1 MILIIFEVLKKH
13 VTIMNILQTSY
24 LGLPLKNPLIVGSSS
39 LTNSVEKVKKLEN
52 SGAAAVVLKSLFEE
66 QMLHEAQNLQYA
78 GEYYPEAAAYLQSYV
93 AGHSLSE
100 YLQLIS
106 DLKQSVSIPVIAS
119 VNCLSASGWIEHA
132 LKMQQAGADA
142 IEINI
147 YFIPSDKTRAS
158 EKCEAVYL
166 DVAAAL
172 KKSVSIPVVFKLGH
186 HFTNL
191 SCMIDRLYCRGVRG
205 VTLFN
210 RFYEPDIDVGNMTL
224 KSASVFSSP
233 DDLRY
238 SLRWVSI
245 VSAVV
250 EGIQISASTGIADA
264 SGVIKMLLAGAQTT
278 QICSALYK
286 DGPDLLKIITE
297 EMQQWMEEHHYKSVD
312 EFRGKLNYKNIK
324 NPEQYERSQFMKY
337 FSNYE

>member
-1 MILIIFEVLKKH
+1 MS
-13 VTIMNILQTSY
+13 ILQTSY
-24 LGLPLKNPLIVGSSS
+24 LGLALKNPLIVGSSS
-39 LTNSVEKVKKLEN
+39 LTDSVEKVKKLEN
-52 SGAAAVVLKSLFEE
+52 AGAAAVVLKSLFEE
-66 QMLHEAQNLQYA
+66 QMLHEAQNLHHA
-78 GEYYPEAAAYLQSYV
+78 GDYYPEAAAYLQSYV
-93 AGHSLSE
+93 AGHSIAE
-100 YLQLIS
+100 YLRLIS

-119 VNCLSASGWIEHA
+119 VNCMSASGWIEHA

-147 YFIPSDKTRAS
+147 YFVAADKTRTS
-158 EKCEAVYL
+158 EKCEAIYL
-166 DVAAAL
+166 DIAAAL
-172 KKSVSIPVVFKLGH
+172 KKTISIPVVFKLGN

-191 SCMIDRLYCRGVRG
+191 SCMVDRLYCRGVRG
-205 VTLFN
+205 VVLFN
-210 RFYEPDIDVGNMTL
+210 RFYEPDIDIKNMTL
-224 KSASVFSSP
+224 KSASVFSLP
-233 DDLRY
+233 KDIRY

-245 VSAVV
+245 VSAAV
-250 EGIQISASTGIADA
+250 EGIQISASTGITNA

-286 DGPDLLKIITE
+286 NGTDLLKTITE

-337 FSNYE
+337 FSSYE

>member
-1 MILIIFEVLKKH
+1 M
-13 VTIMNILQTSY
+13 
-24 LGLPLKNPLIVGSSS
+24 
-39 LTNSVEKVKKLEN
+39 
-52 SGAAAVVLKSLFEE
+52 
-66 QMLHEAQNLQYA
+66 
-78 GEYYPEAAAYLQSYV
+78 
-93 AGHSLSE
+93 
-100 YLQLIS
+100 
-106 DLKQSVSIPVIAS
+106 
-119 VNCLSASGWIEHA
+119 SASGWIEQA

-147 YFIPSDKTRAS
+147 YFIPADKTRTS

-166 DVAAAL
+166 DIAAAL
-172 KKSVSIPVVFKLGH
+172 KKAVSIPIVFKLCD

-191 SCMIDRLYCRGVRG
+191 SCMVDRLYCREVSGV
-205 VTLFN
+205 VLFN
-210 RFYEPDIDVGNMTL
+210 RFYEPDIDIKNMTL

-245 VSAVV
+245 VSAAV

-286 DGPDLLKIITE
+286 NGPDLLKTITE
-297 EMQQWMEEHHYKSVD
+297 EMHQWMEEHHYKSID

-337 FSNYE
+337 FSSHE

>member
-1 MILIIFEVLKKH
+1 
-13 VTIMNILQTSY
+13 MNILQTSY

-52 SGAAAVVLKSLFEE
+52 AGAAAVVLKSLFEE
-66 QMLHEAQNLQYA
+66 QMLNEAQNLQNA

-93 AGHSLSE
+93 AGHSTSE
-100 YLQLIS
+100 YLRLIS
-106 DLKQSVSIPVIAS
+106 DLKQSVAIPVIAS
-119 VNCLSASGWIEHA
+119 INCMSASGWIEQA
-132 LKMQQAGADA
+132 LMMQQAGADA

-147 YFIPSDKTRAS
+147 YFIPADKTRES
-158 EKCEAVYL
+158 EKYEAVYL
-166 DVAAAL
+166 DIATAL
-172 KKSVSIPVVFKLGH
+172 NRTIGIPLVFKLGN

-191 SCMIDRLYCRGVRG
+191 TNMVDRLYCRGIRG

-210 RFYEPDIDVGNMTL
+210 RFYEPDIDINQMTL
-224 KSASVFSSP
+224 KSASVFSSS
-233 DDLRY
+233 DDIRY

-245 VSAVV
+245 VSAAV

-264 SGVIKMLLAGAQTT
+264 QGVIKMLLAGAQTT

-286 DGPDLLKIITE
+286 KSADLLKTITE
-297 EMQQWMEEHHYKSVD
+297 EMQQWMEWHHFKSVD
-312 EFRGKLNYKNIK
+312 EFRGILNYKNIK

-337 FSNYE
+337 FTSYE